1 MSEHEQSRGTVGQER
16 LRRFEFGT
24 EDEDLEAMQRDFLKN
39 SSKPAARVIS
49 QGQAPA
55 VVEYSQSQSQ
65 TSRAPK
71 FAASGDMLSFAKSM
85 TAALDEFESSTQHVE
100 NSKQPEQITAQPK
113 KLSVFAQRRLAQQTG
128 LKATRSG
135 SGHSSESSNTAHSSS
150 ATFLPK
156 LMAPVPEH
164 KIVGPVLA
172 PELKPRETGF
182 PNIPVDVA
190 APTEADPQRR
200 PVGSSKVECQS
211 GDSLSQMRQQISQ
224 ENDSR
229 IHDMSEAEILEA
241 QAEIRAM
248 ASSETI
254 QRLLRRKQDS
264 ALATSEASLPVT
276 KDKSTKKHVQFADHA
291 DLGAESSEDEESD
304 AALAVPPPPPA
315 EWVDKSHVSDVVNVD
330 DNEIGAESGFYQDM
344 KRKYFPSEMLEEAK
358 LAWILGHSQAK
369 SPMEK
374 AIQASRRKDASAATT
389 TTTSS
394 PISNVSGDDG
404 QKEEDLM
411 AKPVSHIRFAFDGQ
425 IMTELESDTPT
436 HAGLHH
442 HGENP
447 DKPGYTI
454 PELLHLSRSTVPA
467 QRAVAMSTLRCVMHK
482 INIGAWDL
490 EQAIEVYA
498 GLLDWQAELYFVH
511 GIRDGSKTGRMEA
524 TMALWTFVVEMA
536 KYRTLVRLTNGGQ
549 VEEERAARPGAEIN
563 MLTTP
568 VVAQGLLVERTF
580 RALGSL
586 LSDAFLDCVYELVD
600 LSLVPDQQLT
610 MVVEVVKCLMG
621 MSDEFGLRIH
631 AHGRLPVLLQN
642 RYPYLMNN

>member
-1 MSEHEQSRGTVGQER
+1 MSELEQSRETFGQER

-24 EDEDLEAMQRDFLKN
+24 EDEDLETMQQDFLKN

-49 QGQAPA
+49 RGQAPA
-55 VVEYSQSQSQ
+55 VVGFSQGDSQ
-65 TSRAPK
+65 TSREPK
-71 FAASGDMLSFAKSM
+71 PAASSDILSFAQSM
-85 TAALDEFESSTQHVE
+85 TAALDEFESSAQHAE
-100 NSKQPEQITAQPK
+100 NSKQSEHIPVQPK

-128 LKATRSG
+128 SKATSSG
-135 SGHSSESSNTAHSSS
+135 SERSNESQNSAHSSS

-172 PELKPRETGF
+172 PELKLRETGF
-182 PNIPVDVA
+182 PSIPVDFT
-190 APTEADPQRR
+190 APTEADPQSR
-200 PVGSSKVECQS
+200 PAGLSKVEGQS

-264 ALATSEASLPVT
+264 ALATSEAPLPVS
-276 KDKSTKKHVQFADHA
+276 KDDSTKKQVRFADPT
-291 DLGAESSEDEESD
+291 DLGVESSEDEEGD
-304 AALAVPPPPPA
+304 DALAVPPPPPA
-315 EWVDKSHVSDVVNVD
+315 EWVDSSDGGDVVNVD
-330 DNEIGAESGFYQDM
+330 NNEIGAESEFYRDM

-374 AIQASRRKDASAATT
+374 AVQASRRNGASAAATT
-389 TTTSS
+389 LSPSS
-394 PISNVSGDDG
+394 NISGDSG

-436 HAGLHH
+436 YAGLHH

-467 QRAVAMSTLRCVMHK
+467 QRAVAMSTLGCILHK

-490 EQAIEVYA
+490 GEAAEVYA

-511 GIRDGSKTGRMEA
+511 GIRDVSKTGRMEA

-536 KYRTLVRLTNGGQ
+536 KYKTLIRLTNGGQ
-549 VEEERAARPGAEIN
+549 VEEECAARPGAEIN
-563 MLTTP
+563 MLATP
-568 VVAQGLLVERTF
+568 IVAQGALVDRTF

-586 LSDAFLDCVYELVD
+586 LSDAFLDCVYELID

-642 RYPYLMNN
+642 RYPYLMNK